1 MITRNR
7 HDARFFPAPQ
17 RIALGSHERTTSAA
31 SHYGQSYRGRLPSGK
46 WLLLNLRNRLA
57 LTSRFRHQPDHEAP
71 RSDAPRRNGVS
82 ATPPYHEGKPS
93 FRRSASKRCFCHSA
107 LPRRKAL
114 VPTLR
119 VETVFL
125 PLRPTTKESPRS
137 DAPRRNGVC
146 AAPRRACRESAEV
159 VSDPFL
165 SVPSVS
171 VPVVVRAA
179 RTAAAPRSFQ

>member
-1 MITRNR
+1 M
-7 HDARFFPAPQ
+7 PQ

-93 FRRSASKRCFCHSA
+93 FRRSASKRCFCRSA

-119 VETVFL
+119 VETVFV
-125 PLRPTTKESPRS
+125 PLRGALAVNRRKLFPTRS
-137 DAPRRNGVC
+137 SAFLPAQFPPLCEPLAP
-146 AAPRRACRESAEV
+146 
-159 VSDPFL
+159 
-165 SVPSVS
+165 
-171 VPVVVRAA
+171 
-179 RTAAAPRSFQ
+179 